1 MDVESKDNIAL
12 ERILPGREYIPQR
25 LDCGLSIST
34 ATAPFNKTLIIS
46 ITPRY

>member
-1 MDVESKDNIAL
+1 MDVESKDHISL
-12 ERILPGREYIPQR
+12 EKIIQGKEYVPQR

-34 ATAPFNKTLIIS
+34 ASSPFNKTLIIS